1 MVACGVG
8 AHAIVLGS
16 VVINF
21 VLQVMLRRFTA
32 AVILA
37 SCFTV
42 VGWAQ
47 APSTNPAASPPSKPV
62 TKKAAP
68 KPKATAKPKAAAKQP
83 VAETGPCRLGVIS
96 AVEDRFAVQ
105 KFGLTI
111 FETEESAVP
120 VNGWGLDDLVVAR
133 IRAVTG
139 ADPTV
144 RRIVYP
150 KGAFEPFYNPTSRF
164 LPNPREGISAIV
176 KDITPTTNC
185 ERYLVV
191 TRFKAQLAGTN
202 LMLDGIGA
210 YSRGLGSVL
219 RHSHLFANFSL
230 SMLDGSTYERI
241 NRPLG
246 NIGARLARGLQ
257 LTEDPLEKLDSS
269 LFPEPAELAA
279 GNATLRERTRALL
292 AARLDEVLPS
302 YLSND

>member
-1 MVACGVG
+1 
-8 AHAIVLGS
+8 
-16 VVINF
+16 
-21 VLQVMLRRFTA
+21 MLRSFA
-32 AVILA
+32 FAVILA

-42 VGWAQ
+42 AGWAQ
-47 APSTNPAASPPSKPV
+47 TPSTNPAASPPPKPI

-68 KPKATAKPKAAAKQP
+68 KAKAAAKQP
-83 VAETGPCRLGVIS
+83 VAETGPCRLGVLS

-105 KFGLTI
+105 KFGLTV

-120 VNGWGLDDLVVAR
+120 VNGWGLDDLVIAR

-139 ADPTV
+139 ADPAV
-144 RRIVYP
+144 RRIAFP

-164 LPNPREGISAIV
+164 LPDPREGMSAIV
-176 KDITPTTNC
+176 KNITPTANC

-191 TRFKAQLAGTN
+191 TRIKAQLAGTN
-202 LMLDGIGA
+202 LMLDGVGA
-210 YSRGLGSVL
+210 YNRGLGSVL

-230 SMLDGSTYERI
+230 SMLDGSTYERL

-257 LTEDPLEKLDSS
+257 LTEDPLEQLDNS
-269 LFPEPAELAA
+269 LFPEPAAAAA

-292 AARLDEVLPS
+292 SARLDEVLPG
-302 YLSND
+302 YLSNN